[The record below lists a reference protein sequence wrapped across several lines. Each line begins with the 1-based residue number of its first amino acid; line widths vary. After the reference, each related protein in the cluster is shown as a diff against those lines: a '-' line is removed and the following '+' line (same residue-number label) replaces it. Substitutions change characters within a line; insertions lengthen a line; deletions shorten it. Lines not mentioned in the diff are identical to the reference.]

1 MIGKLDPD
9 ALGRVLERTGAS
21 SADLLTGA
29 AYGED
34 AAAIDLGGGETLVVS
49 SDPISLAAER
59 AGTLGVAVACN
70 DVAASG
76 ADPEF
81 LANVIFLPEKS
92 DETLTTL
99 TDQLDAAADGLGVTI
114 VGGHTEYVPALKRPL
129 LSLTAFGRTD
139 RYVPTSGAQPGDKL
153 LLTKGAAI
161 EGTGILATDFAA
173 DVREAGVKEA
183 TLDRAADFFTEISIV
198 PEARL
203 LGAVATAMHDPT
215 EGGIVTGC
223 VELAA
228 ASGVDLAVDSASI
241 PIRPETAAICAAMG
255 VDPLRIFGSGALLA
269 AVPPESVE
277 RALDGLAEAGIDAAV
292 IGEVHEPSDV
302 DGSNDVDDSNDIDDG
317 GSDVDGGSDDIDD
330 SNDVDSDDSD
340 DGDDSDDSDDN
351 DDADGGTLV
360 LDGERI
366 TTAPTDQL
374 YPLWEAD
381 A

>member
-9 ALGRVLERTGAS
+9 TLGRVLDRTGAS

-34 AAAIDLGGGETLVVS
+34 AAAIDLGDGETLVVS
-49 SDPISLAAER
+49 SDPISLAADR
-59 AGTLGVAVACN
+59 AGTLGVYVACN

-81 LANVIFLPEKS
+81 LTNVIFLPEENN
-92 DETLTTL
+92 ETLTTL
-99 TDQLDAAADGLGVTI
+99 TDQLDAAADALGVTI
-114 VGGHTEYVPALKRPL
+114 VGGHTEYVSALDRPL

-139 RYVPTSGAQPGDKL
+139 HHVPTGGAQPGDRL

-161 EGTGILATDFAA
+161 EGTGILATDFVDAA
-173 DVREAGVKEA
+173 REAGIEQA
-183 TLDRAADFFTEISIV
+183 TLDRAADFFEEISV
-198 PEARL
+198 HPEAERL
-203 LGAVATAMHDPT
+203 RSAATAMHDPT
-215 EGGIVTGC
+215 EGGVVTGC

-228 ASGVDLAVDSASI
+228 ASGVDLVVERESI

-269 AVPPESVE
+269 TVPPSAVDP
-277 RALDGLAEAGIDAAV
+277 ALDALAEADIDAAV
-292 IGEVHEPSDV
+292 IGETQAS
-302 DGSNDVDDSNDIDDG
+302 SSDSNG
-317 GSDVDGGSDDIDD
+317 G
-330 SNDVDSDDSD
+330 
-340 DGDDSDDSDDN
+340 
-351 DDADGGTLV
+351 ALV

-374 YPLWEAD
+374 YPLWEGD
-381 A
+381 S

>member
-9 ALGRVLERTGAS
+9 TLDRVLERTGAT

-34 AAAIDLGGGETLVVS
+34 AAAIDLGDGETLVVS
-49 SDPISLAAER
+49 SDPISLAADR
-59 AGTLGVAVACN
+59 AGTLGVYVACN

-81 LANVIFLPEKS
+81 LTNVIFLPDGD
-92 DETLTTL
+92 DETLATL
-99 TDQLDAAADGLGVTI
+99 TAQLDAAADDLGVTI
-114 VGGHTEYVPALKRPL
+114 VGGHTEYVPALERPL

-139 RYVPTSGAQPGDKL
+139 HYIPTGGAQPGDKI

-173 DVREAGVKEA
+173 EAREAGVEQA
-183 TLDRAADFFTEISIV
+183 TLDRAADFFDEISIH
-198 PEARL
+198 PEATRL
-203 LGAVATAMHDPT
+203 RAAATAMHDPT
-215 EGGIVTGC
+215 EGGVVTGC

-228 ASGVDLAVDSASI
+228 ASGVDLVVDSESI
-241 PIRPETAAICAAMG
+241 PIRPETAAICEAMG

-269 AVPPESVE
+269 TVPPAVVAD
-277 RALDGLAEAGIDAAV
+277 ALDSLAEAGIAAAV
-292 IGEVHEPSDV
+292 IGEIQESS
-302 DGSNDVDDSNDIDDG
+302 GDS
-317 GSDVDGGSDDIDD
+317 
-330 SNDVDSDDSD
+330 
-340 DGDDSDDSDDN
+340 
-351 DDADGGTLV
+351 GTLV

-374 YPLWEAD
+374 YPLWEDD